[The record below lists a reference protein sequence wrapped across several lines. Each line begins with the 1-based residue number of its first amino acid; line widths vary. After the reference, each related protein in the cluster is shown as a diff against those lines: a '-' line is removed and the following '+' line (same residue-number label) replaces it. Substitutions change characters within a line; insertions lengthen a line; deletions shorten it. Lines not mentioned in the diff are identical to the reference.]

1 MRPTS
6 KKSSSRLTVAIDIME
21 SLSNFNFVLDVINQI
36 DPEQRNRKISN
47 KLALLEIEEVLRSG
61 TQWRKMKPNV
71 GSCWSYFRRFSK
83 WRRLNV
89 FKIAW
94 EELLELY
101 ANKQLDAHP
110 KWFKDIYIDSTLIK
124 NVNGTDCVG
133 KNPCDRGRLGTKVSV
148 ICDDNFVPIS
158 YSHYGANVADSKTML
173 ESYDAIACKL
183 KIDDRCTNNLIG
195 DKGYIAA
202 VEEEILKSV
211 GTNLLTLRL
220 RCSAAKQRPFKVNA
234 ALKTQYLSL
243 EQRKK
248 LYKRHKIENVFCRMD
263 KFRRIFYRNDRFISS
278 FANWHYLAMCIMT
291 MEGLTRVNADKN
303 YSRKAM
309 KSRYVPK

>member
-1 MRPTS
+1 
-6 KKSSSRLTVAIDIME
+6 ME
-21 SLSNFNFVLDVINQI
+21 SLSNFNFVLNIINRI
-36 DPEQRNRKISN
+36 DPEQRIRKISN
-47 KLALLEIEEVLRSG
+47 KVALLEIEEVLRSG
-61 TQWRKMKPNV
+61 TQWRNMKPKI
-71 GSCWSYFRRFSK
+71 GSCWGYFKRFSK
-83 WRRLNV
+83 WRRLDV

-101 ANKQLDAHP
+101 SNKQLDAHP

-173 ESYDAIACKL
+173 ESYDAIVCKL

-202 VEEEILKSV
+202 AEQEILKSV
-211 GTNLLTLRL
+211 GTNLLT
-220 RCSAAKQRPFKVNA
+220 PFKVNA

-243 EQRKK
+243 EQRKQ

-291 MEGLTRVNADKN
+291 MEGLTRVDADKN
-303 YSRKAM
+303 YSKKAM
-309 KSRYVPK
+309 KSRYVPKNNRVTP